1 MRRHPRRQIEVL
13 AASWCWRGVEVNA
26 NPIPGWYHD
35 PDRPGWLRRWNGSHW
50 VDEWSPAPM
59 AMSPPS
65 PPTPAESPMLRRR
78 KLRPFVIAASL
89 LAGLALVA
97 AGVAVWASSNG
108 PNIDESPTSGSI
120 SQSEPNSPS
129 DESSGDDDR
138 VADDGNDAG
147 ALIDRCGRS
156 DVLTIPG
163 TDVSIEP
170 ISLDQERS
178 IGADTRSLV
187 LAQYQVSDDGDTQS
201 LLDRLLDDVEPP
213 QTGIDFVVT
222 LLESDEVNAF
232 AIPGGDLYFTSGIT
246 SLMTEDDL
254 AFVMAHEVGHVVC
267 RHLAQQFE
275 RQALVIAGLDALL
288 GSEIDT
294 GRLYAEAAAS
304 VLTEVADLGFSRDD
318 EGEADVAALD
328 LLASAGRPL
337 SAGPSAL
344 RVLQELEGNLEPSA
358 IDVFFSTHPPTAERI
373 ERLEDEI
380 SQR

>member
-1 MRRHPRRQIEVL
+1 
-13 AASWCWRGVEVNA
+13 
-26 NPIPGWYHD
+26 
-35 PDRPGWLRRWNGSHW
+35 
-50 VDEWSPAPM
+50 
-59 AMSPPS
+59 
-65 PPTPAESPMLRRR
+65 
-78 KLRPFVIAASL
+78 
-89 LAGLALVA
+89 
-97 AGVAVWASSNG
+97 
-108 PNIDESPTSGSI
+108 
-120 SQSEPNSPS
+120 
-129 DESSGDDDR
+129 
-138 VADDGNDAG
+138 
-147 ALIDRCGRS
+147 
-156 DVLTIPG
+156 
-163 TDVSIEP
+163 
-170 ISLDQERS
+170 
-178 IGADTRSLV
+178 
-187 LAQYQVSDDGDTQS
+187 
-201 LLDRLLDDVEPP
+201 
-213 QTGIDFVVT
+213 
-222 LLESDEVNAF
+222 
-232 AIPGGDLYFTSGIT
+232 
-246 SLMTEDDL
+246 MTEDDL

-380 SQR
+380 AQR